1 MSDELNDFLSAAGEV
16 RREEILQLA
25 CRAVRSHRRRRTVG
39 RVVMAVIAI
48 TLIVAA
54 LPRPRHVSTPKLAVR
69 PIVKQLDQPTTTSTQ
84 PQPLVKQIVITR
96 VKNDPVLL
104 ARLRIPPGQPTWETL
119 SDDGLLRSLNEAGR
133 PAGLA
138 YVGGHTMILFR
149 TPAH

>member
-1 MSDELNDFLSAAGEV
+1 MSDEFDGYLSAVGET

-25 CRAVRSHRRRRTVG
+25 HRAVRSRRRRRAVG
-39 RVVMAVIAI
+39 RVVMAVVAI
-48 TLIVAA
+48 SLIVAA
-54 LPRPRHVSTPKLAVR
+54 LPRPRHVPAPDLAVR
-69 PIVKQLDQPTTTSTQ
+69 PVVKHPDRPSTIAIQPR
-84 PQPLVKQIVITR
+84 PLVKQIVITR
-96 VKNDPVLL
+96 IENDPVLL

-149 TPAH
+149 TPTR